1 MTNTVLFK
9 VLYSET
15 NNALSFGFAFFNILF
30 VRRIINL
37 FIAMYD
43 VAECI
48 SWYLTL
54 LNLRTNW
61 TANALWN
68 RTR

>member
-15 NNALSFGFAFFNILF
+15 NNALSFGFAFLNILF
-30 VRRIINL
+30 EKDYKSI
-37 FIAMYD
+37 IAMYY

-54 LNLRTNW
+54 NL
-61 TANALWN
+61 
-68 RTR
+68 